1 MTAMAFE
8 AAAAEW
14 EVDQGVVRYY
24 DDPLGFAA
32 DCIDWRGEGLTAYQ
46 QEIIGS
52 LAERKRTAVRG
63 PHGLGKST
71 IAAVTVLWFALTS
84 DAAGVD
90 WKAVTT
96 AGSSA
101 PAQAVKNAAIVD

>member
-8 AAAAEW
+8 CAAAEW
-14 EVDQGVVRYY
+14 EVDQGVARYY

-52 LAERKRTAVRG
+52 LPSASGSRPR
-63 PHGLGKST
+63 
-71 IAAVTVLWFALTS
+71 AARARQDHADRPS
-84 DAAGVD
+84 CCC
-90 WKAVTT
+90 
-96 AGSSA
+96 GSR
-101 PAQAVKNAAIVD
+101 